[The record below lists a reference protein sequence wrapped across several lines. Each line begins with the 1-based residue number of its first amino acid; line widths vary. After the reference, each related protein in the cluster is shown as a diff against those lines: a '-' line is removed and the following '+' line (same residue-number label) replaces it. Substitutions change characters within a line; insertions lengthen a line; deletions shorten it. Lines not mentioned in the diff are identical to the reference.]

1 MVAQTRLARRIRAG
15 LCALVVSA
23 PVFHARADEITP
35 ITLTWSAP
43 AGCPDQTAL
52 RSRIEQLRGEH
63 GTAPHATPLEVRAFV
78 TLLPDATFRA
88 QLDLV
93 QGGSERSR
101 VLEAP
106 TCTDVTEA
114 SAAVIA
120 LAIAPDAE
128 NASGALAM
136 PPLEP
141 AVASS
146 ATLPPAAA
154 ATPAADRGVTR
165 RRAPSHNAAALGI
178 DASAGP
184 AMDFGA
190 TASVALGAALL
201 GRLRVGRLVS
211 FGLRGSFFP
220 SHASTVPL
228 EPSQGVDIWL
238 AAVAPLAC
246 VSPVE
251 LPFELDGCAEFEAG
265 YLHASG
271 FGPPLRYQE
280 GASWLAPGA
289 GLSAAVP
296 KRGRVRSR
304 LSGDLLFPMNH
315 TEFVLTNV
323 GVAHQLPVVAPRVGL
338 YLELAFP

>member
-1 MVAQTRLARRIRAG
+1 MVAQIRLARRIRAS
-15 LCALVVSA
+15 LCALAVSA
-23 PVFHARADEITP
+23 PVLRARAEESAP
-35 ITLTWSAP
+35 VTLAWSAP
-43 AGCPDQTAL
+43 AGCPDETAL

-114 SAAVIA
+114 SAVVIA

-128 NASGALAM
+128 NASGALPM

-141 AVASS
+141 ALASPI
-146 ATLPPAAA
+146 TLPPAAA
-154 ATPAADRGVTR
+154 FTPAADRGVTR
-165 RRAPSHNAAALGI
+165 RPEASHGTAALGI

-190 TASVALGAALL
+190 TASVALGATVL

-280 GASWLAPGA
+280 GAPWLAPGA
-289 GLSAAVP
+289 GLSAAFP

-304 LSGDLLFPMNH
+304 VSGDLLFPLNH